1 MEFELC
7 KSILKMWKLQ
17 QIAILRANSKS
28 RDPTFR
34 KFFLIFLRQVHVQ
47 LWASNWRVWVT
58 RTVQVVA
65 YTGANAGF
73 VWYQK
78 RQLGGHAEFNA
89 EIVISPVGA
98 SAIEDSKIGME
109 GIEST

>member
-1 MEFELC
+1 M
-7 KSILKMWKLQ
+7 
-17 QIAILRANSKS
+17 
-28 RDPTFR
+28 
-34 KFFLIFLRQVHVQ
+34 V
-47 LWASNWRVWVT
+47 VT
-58 RTVQVVA
+58 

-98 SAIEDSKIGME
+98 SVIEGSKIGME